1 MRSALLILIGFVM
14 VLTGC
19 SVDQERQE
27 IIDFS
32 NDSNNSAVMERATKV
47 EDDWNTIM
55 SSNVQAYTRSQL
67 IYEIGL
73 LEQRAGLSYK
83 DMGEVVPPKCLRSF
97 WDKEVEVSKLY
108 YQAISLMYRMK
119 DDPNI
124 SQDQVN
130 DLIFRANDLKTE
142 ALREFEDIC
151 EKHNVKVSW

>member
-1 MRSALLILIGFVM
+1 MRTALLILIGFIM

-19 SVDQERQE
+19 SVDQERHE
-27 IIDFS
+27 IIDFI

-55 SSNVQAYTRSQL
+55 SSDAQKYTRSQL

-73 LEQRAGLSYK
+73 LEQKASLSYK

-97 WDKEVEVSKLY
+97 WDKEVEASKLSF
-108 YQAISLMYRMK
+108 QAMSLMYRMK

-124 SQDQVN
+124 TQDQVN
-130 DLIFRANDLKTE
+130 DLIFRASDLKTG

-151 EKHNVKVSW
+151 EKHNVKMPW

>member
-1 MRSALLILIGFVM
+1 MRTALLILIAFTM

-27 IIDFS
+27 IIDFI
-32 NDSNNSAVMERATKV
+32 NDSNISAVMERATKV

-55 SSNVQAYTRSQL
+55 SSEVQTYTRSQL

-97 WDKEVEVSKLY
+97 WDKEVEASKLFF
-108 YQAISLMYRMK
+108 QAMSLVYRMK

-130 DLIFRANDLKTE
+130 DLVFRSSDLKT
-142 ALREFEDIC
+142 AAQREFEDIC
-151 EKHNVKVSW
+151 EKHNIKMP